1 MEMRSHIVPGHKPVP
16 PECVPMKT
24 FVCFLT
30 TTLILH
36 FLLLVWTPLSAAEQE
51 NGFHQKTWKTVAEL
65 SEAEKSQIDFRVDT
79 PRDATIPYLPAEAYP
94 FQPPFTAEEMG
105 YRSMEFPHVARWSH
119 AMADV
124 FGAITSHGF
133 LDEGITI
140 GFSHYVPDE
149 DGVLGQ
155 LSIAPGDAYFRMAFF
170 YTYPPENLGLQ
181 DLWILRRTDKE
192 ATTKLDNFIY
202 SPSLRRVR
210 RQPQPRRDVQFPNN
224 VQTFD
229 DVVGRDAWEFTWR
242 VLGTDV
248 LYETIR
254 FPNTRPTVTLAN
266 PDGSFTEKPSD
277 QIKMLGDAYPSYTN
291 DGGVNCY
298 VVEATRREDWLP
310 NYRMDRII
318 YWLDQQSFYPLRIE
332 QYDNDN
338 QLRVVEVRN
347 AYLVNS
353 ALAERGY
360 AGLFTV
366 YYDVALDL
374 MSYSVHD
381 AHWVKA
387 WSQEDQ
393 STMFEPDFMRRS
405 WLKYP
410 LKSQALV
417 YSPEKFFL
425 RPELSRDKFPQH
437 RNIVISEEL
446 EQRYRLQEEAGR
458 LVFETP
464 SPLIEASAPQ

>member
-1 MEMRSHIVPGHKPVP
+1 MMSVPIFVKFLH
-16 PECVPMKT
+16 MKT
-24 FVCFLT
+24 Y
-30 TTLILH
+30 
-36 FLLLVWTPLSAAEQE
+36 LLVLTSILFLFFLRVSTAAAD
-51 NGFHQKTWKTVAEL
+51 HHKTWKNVEGLTDG
-65 SEAEKSQIDFRVDT
+65 EKAQIDFRVDT
-79 PRDATIPYLPAEAYP
+79 PRDSTISYLPAEAYP
-94 FQPPFTAEEMG
+94 FQPPYTAEEMG

-124 FGAITSHGF
+124 FGAITSNGY

-149 DGVLGQ
+149 DGVPGQ
-155 LSIAPGDAYFRMAFF
+155 LSVTPGDAYFRMAFF

-192 ATTKLDNFIY
+192 ETTKLDNFIY

-229 DVVGRDAWEFTWR
+229 DVVGRDAWEFSWR

-254 FPNTRPTVTLAN
+254 FPNTRPTVTLAD
-266 PDGSFTEKPSD
+266 PDGNFTETPSD
-277 QIKMLGDAYPSYTN
+277 QIKMLGDSYPHYTP
-291 DGGVNCY
+291 DGGVDCY
-298 VVEATRREDWLP
+298 VIEATRRTDWLP
-310 NYRMDRII
+310 NYRMGRLI
-318 YWLDQQSFYPLRIE
+318 YWLDKHSFYPLRIE
-332 QYDNDN
+332 QYDNDD

-347 AYLVNS
+347 AYLVNPK
-353 ALAERGY
+353 LEERGY

-366 YYDVALDL
+366 YYDVGLDL

-381 AHWVKA
+381 AHWVKQ
-387 WSQEDQ
+387 WSPEDQ
-393 STMFEPDFMRRS
+393 GSMFEPDFMRRS

-425 RPELSRDKFPQH
+425 RPRLYPNKFPQA
-437 RNIVISEEL
+437 RKMSISAEL
-446 EQRYRLQEEAGR
+446 EQRYRLQEEAGH
-458 LVFETP
+458 LVFESTL
-464 SPLIEASAPQ
+464 PLVEARAPQ